1 MVGSKKTT
9 AFDVINIIFLGGLCI
24 LTLYPIIY
32 VIMASLSDPLLL
44 EMYEGLLLWPQG
56 FSLDG
61 YKLVL
66 SDSRI
71 IVGYRNTIMYVVLGV
86 SINMI
91 MTTLGAYALSRK
103 TLYIRK
109 FLTIA
114 IVITMQ
120 FGGGLIP
127 TYLVVSGILGE
138 SIWTQVIPGAIVGT
152 NLIIMRTGFSAI
164 PDSLIEAAKI
174 DGANDFHILTKI
186 TLPLSK
192 ATLAVISLYY
202 GVSHW
207 NQWLQATIYLRDR
220 SLYPLQLF
228 LREILIENSV
238 EETLVGITTEYVADM
253 TDIIKYASIMVAI
266 IPVLCVY
273 PFIQKFFVRGVMV
286 GAVKG

>member
-1 MVGSKKTT
+1 MVGSKKIKI
-9 AFDVINIIFLGGLCI
+9 FDVVNYIALAGLCVA
-24 LTLYPIIY
+24 TLYPILY
-32 VIMASLSDPLLL
+32 VIVASLSDPLLL
-44 EMYEGLLLWPQG
+44 EMHEGLLVWPQG

-66 SDSRI
+66 ADSRI
-71 IVGYRNTIMYVVLGV
+71 AVGYRNTIIYVVLGV
-86 SINMI
+86 SVNMV
-91 MTTLGAYALSRK
+91 MTIIAAYALSK
-103 TLYIRK
+103 KSLYIGK

-138 SIWTQVIPGAIVGT
+138 SMWTQIIPGAIVGT
-152 NLIIMRTGFSAI
+152 NLIIMRTGFASI

-192 ATLAVISLYY
+192 ATLAVIALYY

-220 SLYPLQLF
+220 ALYPLQLF

-238 EETLVGITTEYVADM
+238 QETIVGTTTEYVADM

-266 IPVLCVY
+266 VPILCVY